1 MPYRQAT
8 PEFHHASS
16 SSFFSPLPTPV
27 AVSRPCSNR
36 CLPIIE
42 QTTGSGGA
50 PGGDWRQG
58 TKQIHPFSR
67 ENCFMLLLYC
77 LTILMHMIFIVLIW
91 FTFFF
96 YDPDFFG
103 ALPAIWCPTQCA
115 LCAFAELRHCACVSV
130 CSRERGRE
138 RDSFLLC
145 FY

>member
-1 MPYRQAT
+1 M
-8 PEFHHASS
+8 
-16 SSFFSPLPTPV
+16 
-27 AVSRPCSNR
+27 
-36 CLPIIE
+36 
-42 QTTGSGGA
+42 GGGA

-96 YDPDFFG
+96 FYDPDFFG

-115 LCAFAELRHCACVSV
+115 LCAFAELRHCQWTEQIELNDMKGFFWFSFFCIV
-130 CSRERGRE
+130 C
-138 RDSFLLC
+138 FLCANLL
-145 FY
+145 